1 MSIAFSPRMS
11 VYDNDETLDSMPR
24 LNVSVSNAYFL
35 HEKLGFDAEEETYG
49 GDIDAEKF
57 LGMIHAAQAIAP
69 EDHGYLQTQLL
80 ELEKI
85 AVWARDNGRKVQWA

>member
-1 MSIAFSPRMS
+1 VSLTFSPRMS
-11 VYDNDETLDSMPR
+11 VYDNDEMLDSMPR
-24 LNVSVSNAYFL
+24 LNVSVSNTYFL

-49 GDIDAEKF
+49 GDIDAEEF

-69 EDHGYLQTQLL
+69 KDHDYLQMQLV

-85 AVWARDNGRKVQWA
+85 AVWAKVNDRKVQWA